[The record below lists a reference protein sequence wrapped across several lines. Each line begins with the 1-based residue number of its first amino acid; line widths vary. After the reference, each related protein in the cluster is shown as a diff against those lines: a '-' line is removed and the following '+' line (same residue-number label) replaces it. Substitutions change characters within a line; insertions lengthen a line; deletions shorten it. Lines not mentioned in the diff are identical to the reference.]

1 MENSRAKP
9 ERAVFSRIV
18 VNTLN
23 LAQELGA
30 AGEKT
35 TIVVQI
41 VDVELKAACS
51 DLVEQGARYRIPL
64 LWHNLK
70 RRSDPGRFVQI
81 HQGRAEIPP
90 RQLFDVMRHED
101 AALCAIRPEPHE
113 GHSLQPLGL
122 QREEQDP
129 L

>member
-1 MENSRAKP
+1 KP
-9 ERAVFSRIV
+9 ERAICSRML

-23 LAQELGA
+23 PAQKLGV
-30 AGEKT
+30 AGEQT

-51 DLVEQGARYRIPL
+51 DLLEQGARYRIPL

-70 RRSDPGRFVQI
+70 RRSDPGRFVQV
-81 HQGRAEIPP
+81 HQSRAEIPP

-101 AALCAIRPEPHE
+101 AAVCAIRPVPHE
-113 GHSLQPLGL
+113 GPALQPLGL
-122 QREEQDP
+122 QSEKHE
-129 L
+129 